1 MTVSFFSFVYAAMTA
16 VCMFRD
22 RGCGTLTYFCG
33 LPNGCSLVCKLHE
46 FMMASVSMSRWL
58 DEESPNA
65 IRSRCVGFG
74 LKEPPQL
81 FFDYIP
87 TFRAASI
94 VVIHPIILQVG

>member
-1 MTVSFFSFVYAAMTA
+1 MTVFCFSFVYVAMNA
-16 VCMFRD
+16 ILQEFRMSP
-22 RGCGTLTYFCG
+22 F
-33 LPNGCSLVCKLHE
+33 
-46 FMMASVSMSRWL
+46 SMSRWL

-87 TFRAASI
+87 TLRAASI
-94 VVIHPIILQVG
+94 IVIHPIILNVG

>member
-1 MTVSFFSFVYAAMTA
+1 MTVFFLSFVYVAMNA
-16 VCMFRD
+16 I
-22 RGCGTLTYFCG
+22 
-33 LPNGCSLVCKLHE
+33 LHE
-46 FMMASVSMSRWL
+46 FMMSSFSMSRWL

-87 TFRAASI
+87 TLRAASI
-94 VVIHPIILQVG
+94 IVIHPIILNVG

>member
-1 MTVSFFSFVYAAMTA
+1 MTVFFLSFVYVAMNA
-16 VCMFRD
+16 I
-22 RGCGTLTYFCG
+22 
-33 LPNGCSLVCKLHE
+33 LHE
-46 FMMASVSMSRWL
+46 FMMSSFSMSRWL

-87 TFRAASI
+87 THRAASI
-94 VVIHPIILQVG
+94 IVIHTIILNVG